1 MTSNGGSGGDY
12 QAVEANENRRRR
24 INQVVTALNMFVV
37 LFSKLGTYS
46 LNPYRKSPYFCSPL
60 PNPSFDLHQ
69 HLGLVFINRFVA
81 RRSTLRCDNRNH
93 CWSCPCR
100 QSYCRA
106 RAGL

>member
-46 LNPYRKSPYFCSPL
+46 LNPYRKSPYF
-60 PNPSFDLHQ
+60 FLHYLTH
-69 HLGLVFINRFVA
+69 HLIFI
-81 RRSTLRCDNRNH
+81 SILD
-93 CWSCPCR
+93 SSLQIDP
-100 QSYCRA
+100 
-106 RAGL
+106 